1 MVLEIGRRGMQ
12 EPDVCSKLHNKILL
26 RKKKAARIFSMSSL
40 LWQSIILKRKI
51 GSAIKHWAGHR
62 REVKVKPINTTRF
75 YITYIMAI

>member
-26 RKKKAARIFSMSSL
+26 RTKKAARIFSTPSF

-51 GSAIKHWAGHR
+51 DSAIGDWAGHR
-62 REVKVKPINTTRF
+62 REVKVKPTR
-75 YITYIMAI
+75 